1 MAKHSHR
8 APFCIGDQTIVHRKQ
23 VKLYETWV
31 TKHINEMYIFFKSVK
46 YFWLGV
52 SISISSFIWLKT
64 DDTQKQ
70 AELFSCIWCNNWMC
84 WQMIMTNII
93 KQPWIEH
100 EIYWI
105 INKEM
110 IRYIVGSKNAKDLVK
125 WMKNELL
132 VKSLYC
138 TWMVRCQPF

>member
-1 MAKHSHR
+1 
-8 APFCIGDQTIVHRKQ
+8 
-23 VKLYETWV
+23 
-31 TKHINEMYIFFKSVK
+31 
-46 YFWLGV
+46 
-52 SISISSFIWLKT
+52 
-64 DDTQKQ
+64 
-70 AELFSCIWCNNWMC
+70 MC

-125 WMKNELL
+125 
-132 VKSLYC
+132 
-138 TWMVRCQPF
+138 